1 MTNQIFIVD
10 DDESFKKIV
19 KKRLHTIYPEAT
31 FITAENLNSARKIMQ
46 TENKSDFDLIVLD
59 QQLPDG
65 LGIEFLQEGWFSD
78 LAVLML
84 SSDTTPS
91 VPGES
96 LKAGASYFLSKSQI
110 SEPLFKYL
118 VEGIVAQNKLR
129 KKLRDAEISA
139 AKIDTVKTLIS
150 TLRHE
155 INNPLGAVLGAAYIL
170 KTTEGATTEQKE
182 AASLVEESGKRIKH
196 VLDELTDAVSLESVN
211 KAKHTVFH
219 IPGDK
224 KWEV

>member
-1 MTNQIFIVD
+1 MTQQILLVD
-10 DDESFKKIV
+10 DDDSFKKLLT
-19 KKRLHTIYPEAT
+19 KRLLSIYPDAL
-31 FITAENLNSARKIMQ
+31 FQ
-46 TENKSDFDLIVLD
+46 TTGDLASTRDLMSSKKDIAFDLIVLD

-65 LGIEFLQEGWFSD
+65 SGVEFLHEGWFAEY
-78 LAVLML
+78 AVLMM

-91 VPGES
+91 IPGES
-96 LKAGASYFLSKSQI
+96 LKSGASYFLSKSQI

-118 VEGIVAQNKLR
+118 VEGVVTQNILK
-129 KKLRDAEISA
+129 KKLISVEINT
-139 AKIDTVKTLIS
+139 AKMETVKTLIS

-170 KTTEGATTEQKE
+170 KTTSGATTEQKE
-182 AASLVEESGKRIKH
+182 AAQLVEESGKRIKH
-196 VLDELTDAVSLESVN
+196 VLDELSEAVSLESVS

-224 KWEV
+224 KWEK